1 MDKESLDTDGP
12 SVSVE
17 EKREKLLV
25 TAKEDPEP
33 AEETETETGPSR
45 IPLTVISG
53 SPKRETWTN
62 HLDFIMVCV
71 GNAVGFG
78 NVWRFPYLCYK
89 NGGGAFLIP
98 YTLVALSAGVPIYFM
113 EIALGQ
119 FLKAG
124 GINIWNIT
132 PLFEGV
138 GYSSLFMA
146 FLSNRCMTM
155 VFVWAFYYLAH
166 SFTNPLPWSTCSN
179 SWNSAN
185 CTETFHTEECSNSTF
200 RNMTCSVLGEK
211 TSPVTEFWQYKMLKV
226 SSGVDE
232 PGSINWEL
240 VLCLLAAWTLVYFC
254 IVYFTIL
261 FPYVVLVVLIIRGV
275 TLPGALDGIIFYLK
289 PDWSKLAYAQV
300 WIEAGTQIFF
310 SIGVGFG
317 LLSALSSF
325 NKFNNDCLR
334 AINDYDNMADVKT
347 TVLLLSSKPP
357 PQPYTSSSDQHLTRD
372 TYIILLVNSGTSFL
386 AGFAV
391 FSILGFMAAEQ
402 GVAISQVAESDQ
414 TRISDLKLFSASL
427 LGPSLA
433 FIAFP
438 KAVTLMPMA
447 PLWAVLFFIMLLL
460 LGLDS
465 LFVGL
470 EGLITSILDLL
481 PSKYYR
487 RNQREVAMAII
498 CLVAFIIDLSMV
510 TQGGIY
516 VFYLFDYYSA
526 SGMMLL
532 WQTFWQSVIL
542 AWVYGAERFMDDITY
557 MIGYRPFFLLKWC
570 WLIITPCVC
579 TCIFFF
585 HLISY
590 RPLTYPWW
598 VEAIGWCL
606 SLISMLCTPV
616 TVIYKLCHAKGTLT
630 KVSIQLLLFYLLS

>member
-1 MDKESLDTDGP
+1 MEEPVLSVMMDKESLATDGP

-33 AEETETETGPSR
+33 AEETETETETGPSR
-45 IPLTVISG
+45 IPLAVTPGI
-53 SPKRETWTN
+53 PKRETWTN

-71 GNAVGFG
+71 GNAVGLG

-98 YTLVALSAGVPIYFM
+98 YTLVALSAGVPLYFM

-124 GINIWNIT
+124 GINIWNIA
-132 PLFEGV
+132 PLFKGV

-146 FLSNRCMTM
+146 FLSNMCMTM

-185 CTETFHTEECSNSTF
+185 CTETFHVEECSNATF
-200 RNMTCSVLGEK
+200 RNMTCSVLEEK
-211 TSPVTEFWQYKMLKV
+211 TSPVNEFWLYKMLKV

-254 IVYFTIL
+254 VWKGVKLTGKIVYFTVL

-334 AINDYDNMADVKT
+334 
-347 TVLLLSSKPP
+347 
-357 PQPYTSSSDQHLTRD
+357 D
-372 TYIILLVNSGTSFL
+372 TYIILLINSGTSFL

-402 GVAISQVAESDQ
+402 GVTISQVAES
-414 TRISDLKLFSASL
+414 
-427 LGPSLA
+427 GPGLA

-487 RNQREVAMAII
+487 RKQREVAMAII

-516 VFYLFDYYSA
+516 IFYLFDYYSA

-532 WQTFWQSVIL
+532 WQTFWQSIIL
-542 AWVYGAERFMDDITY
+542 AWVYGAERFMDDVTY

-590 RPLTYPWW
+590 RPLTYNKYTYPWW
-598 VEAIGWCL
+598 AEAIGWCL
-606 SLISMLCTPV
+606 SLISMLCTPA

-630 KVSIQLLLFYLLS
+630 KRWKDLTKPVWKADHLQYKVIEMTPMSTVH